1 MKKNPSQSQTQST
14 NFLRTEMTYIILY
27 DTFGSGLKPFTSLGL
42 EVYNKD
48 QLREAVVAAAQEL
61 LEAESCETME
71 EYDNMYAFITI
82 SNTIVI
88 CEIVEK
94 VGDIS
99 VENYIKEVVK
109 QKEGTERKGRYKVHL
124 KIKDTIVICEIVEK
138 VGCMSVE
145 NYINEVVKQK
155 EDTERKE

>member
-1 MKKNPSQSQTQST
+1 
-14 NFLRTEMTYIILY
+14 MTYIILY
-27 DTFGSGLKPFTSLGL
+27 DTFGSGFKPFTSLGW
-42 EVYNKD
+42 EVYNED
-48 QLREAVVAAAQEL
+48 QLEEAVVAAAQEL

-99 VENYIKEVVK
+99 VENYIKEVMK

-138 VGCMSVE
+138 IGGMSVE
-145 NYINEVVKQK
+145 NYIKEVVKQR
-155 EDTERKE
+155 EDTERKERYELYLKLKEEFRDD

>member
-1 MKKNPSQSQTQST
+1 
-14 NFLRTEMTYIILY
+14 MTYIILR

-48 QLREAVVAAAQEL
+48 QLEEAVVAAAQEL
-61 LEAESCETME
+61 LDEDGIETMG
-71 EYDNMYAFITI
+71 EYDRII

-94 VGDIS
+94 IGGMS

-109 QKEGTERKGRYKVHL
+109 QR
-124 KIKDTIVICEIVEK
+124 
-138 VGCMSVE
+138 
-145 NYINEVVKQK
+145 
-155 EDTERKE
+155 EDTERKERYELYLKLKEEFRDD

>member
-1 MKKNPSQSQTQST
+1 
-14 NFLRTEMTYIILY
+14 MTYIILY
-27 DTFGSGLKPFTSLGL
+27 DTFGSGFKPFTSLGW
-42 EVYNKD
+42 EVYNED
-48 QLREAVVAAAQEL
+48 QLEEAVVAAAQEL

-94 VGDIS
+94 VGRMS

-109 QKEGTERKGRYKVHL
+109 QKE
-124 KIKDTIVICEIVEK
+124 DTV
-138 VGCMSVE
+138 
-145 NYINEVVKQK
+145 
-155 EDTERKE
+155 RKERFKLYLKLKEEFRDL